1 MNTYGTTGNIDY
13 GSKIE
18 TIESAYSFMKFGKFT
33 FDYCSDMEYLHF
45 GFHVQSMSYR
55 RRKRITRIRM
65 LRRTSIN

>member
-18 TIESAYSFMKFGKFT
+18 TIESAYSFMKFGKFA

-45 GFHVQSMSYR
+45 GLMYR
-55 RRKRITRIRM
+55 ACHIEEEKGLQGLECSGEHR
-65 LRRTSIN
+65 